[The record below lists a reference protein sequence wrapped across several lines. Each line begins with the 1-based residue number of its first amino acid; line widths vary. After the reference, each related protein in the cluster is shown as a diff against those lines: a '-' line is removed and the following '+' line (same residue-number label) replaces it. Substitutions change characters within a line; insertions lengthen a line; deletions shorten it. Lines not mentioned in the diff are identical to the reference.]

1 MKLIRERDC
10 LKKRAGKTGIETD
23 WKTYKK
29 MKNYVTNQLRLKKS
43 KVIHDEIQKSKG
55 DVKKTWKTL
64 NLLIPRKNKG
74 SKINSLITENGE
86 IQDSKEIANELNEY
100 FVNVGPTLA
109 NKIDYDYSRDQCL
122 NLNAIIVKSKFKLSI
137 VRTETVKKALQRLSN
152 DKATGI
158 DGIPIKLLKL
168 AIPFILDSLT
178 HIVNMSLV
186 SGTFPDDWKKA
197 RVVALH
203 KGGSK
208 EPCNYRPISIL
219 PVSSKVIKRIA
230 FDQFYGYLNDN
241 SLINK
246 FQSGF
251 RPLHSTSTAMLNTTD
266 EWLISFDNGKI
277 VCVVLL
283 DLKKA
288 FDTVDFQLLLLK
300 LRYYG
305 ADEQTIKWFA
315 SYLNGRIQST
325 SVNGA
330 SSTPRP
336 VLCGIPQGSILGPLL
351 FILHINDL
359 PAGLKHCKVS
369 MYADDT
375 LLYCEGTDLNEICIK
390 VNEDLQYVKTWLDHN
405 KLSLNVNKTEYML
418 LGTRNRLNK
427 INDNDVDIKI
437 NGKQLKRVRKCK
449 HLGIII
455 DENLTWQDHVTNVQ
469 KKSGTGLYM
478 LKTVKPYLD
487 RNTLQ
492 IIYNAIVSSHLNYC
506 DIVWDNC
513 GVTLSNKLQKI
524 QNRGARIINDTP
536 WHSSGRENLTRLNW
550 QSLENKREDN
560 TAKMMFRIL
569 NNRAPPYLSDK
580 FSYTE
585 HRYNTRQS
593 ELNVNKIRPHSDS
606 GKRTFLFRGAQVWNS
621 LSEGIKSSNSIIG
634 FNNGLRDRNTK

>member
-1 MKLIRERDC
+1 M
-10 LKKRAGKTGIETD
+10 
-23 WKTYKK
+23 
-29 MKNYVTNQLRLKKS
+29 Q
-43 KVIHDEIQKSKG
+43 Q
-55 DVKKTWKTL
+55 
-64 NLLIPRKNKG
+64 
-74 SKINSLITENGE
+74 IT
-86 IQDSKEIANELNEY
+86 
-100 FVNVGPTLA
+100 
-109 NKIDYDYSRDQCL
+109 
-122 NLNAIIVKSKFKLSI
+122 
-137 VRTETVKKALQRLSN
+137 
-152 DKATGI
+152 
-158 DGIPIKLLKL
+158 
-168 AIPFILDSLT
+168 
-178 HIVNMSLV
+178 
-186 SGTFPDDWKKA
+186 
-197 RVVALH
+197 
-203 KGGSK
+203 
-208 EPCNYRPISIL
+208 
-219 PVSSKVIKRIA
+219 
-230 FDQFYGYLNDN
+230 
-241 SLINK
+241 
-246 FQSGF
+246 
-251 RPLHSTSTAMLNTTD
+251 
-266 EWLISFDNGKI
+266 
-277 VCVVLL
+277 
-283 DLKKA
+283 
-288 FDTVDFQLLLLK
+288 
-300 LRYYG
+300 
-305 ADEQTIKWFA
+305 FA
-315 SYLNGRIQST
+315 SYRVPIYTKCTWVESSNVDKVSCWRTKSARHWRESNPEPFDPESRVQS
-325 SVNGA
+325 NIP
-330 SSTPRP
+330 PRP

-390 VNEDLQYVKTWLDHN
+390 VNEDLHYVKTWLDHN

-593 ELNVNKIRPHSDS
+593 ELNVKGEWNTDS
-606 GKRTFLFRGAQVWNS
+606 YLVICEEN
-621 LSEGIKSSNSIIG
+621 IKTHI
-634 FNNGLRDRNTK
+634 LP

>member
-1 MKLIRERDC
+1 MRLLQLHCLRFFFPLIDSQDKLVPLSPDIKALCRAWASPSRLLEGKPFATTPLSLVVTTDASYLGWGAILHPHRVSRVWS
-10 LKKRAGKTGIETD
+10 KKEALD
-23 WKTYKK
+23 
-29 MKNYVTNQLRLKKS
+29 L
-43 KVIHDEIQKSKG
+43 
-55 DVKKTWKTL
+55 
-64 NLLIPRKNKG
+64 
-74 SKINSLITENGE
+74 INSL
-86 IQDSKEIANELNEY
+86 ELKAA
-100 FVNVGPTLA
+100 VLLTLQNLESHVLGRSVLICSDIMTVVSFINYQGGTLSLSLCRLA
-109 NKIDYDYSRDQCL
+109 LDLWEWCPQRNIFPPGCSHSRRRDLCGG
-122 NLNAIIVKSKFKLSI
+122 F
-137 VRTETVKKALQRLSN
+137 
-152 DKATGI
+152 
-158 DGIPIKLLKL
+158 
-168 AIPFILDSLT
+168 SL
-178 HIVNMSLV
+178 
-186 SGTFPDDWKKA
+186 
-197 RVVALH
+197 
-203 KGGSK
+203 
-208 EPCNYRPISIL
+208 
-219 PVSSKVIKRIA
+219 
-230 FDQFYGYLNDN
+230 LNDN

-266 EWLISFDNGKI
+266 EWLISFDSGKI

-469 KKSGTGLYM
+469 NKSGTGLYM
-478 LKTVKPYLD
+478 LQTVKPYLD